1 MGLTPTRQTSIS
13 HKLTGYDMKFFTL
26 LNEFVCSVH
35 AQFMTAKTKINYKPK
50 WDREG
55 DLGKGTKRLQ

>member
-13 HKLTGYDMKFFTL
+13 HKLTGYDMKFSTL
-26 LNEFVCSVH
+26 LNEF
-35 AQFMTAKTKINYKPK
+35 AQFMIAKTKINYKAK

-55 DLGKGTKRLQ
+55 ELGKGTKRLQ